1 MVDFARLFG
10 NADTKQRLKRAILN
24 GTLPHALLVFGERGS
39 GKRTLALEIA
49 SALMCKNSRGGSIP
63 CGECINCK
71 RVREGNHTDVK
82 VLRRQSGKATVGVE
96 EVRIFRDD
104 MFLSPTEA
112 DCKVYI
118 VEDADTLTAQSQN
131 ALLKVLEEPPSNMY
145 LIMLTTSADK
155 ILSTIKSRTQY
166 IAMQIHSQSEILG
179 YLKSSSDIPFGVG
192 EDKYQSAARLSRGLL
207 GRAKEALT
215 GDRMESEDKVLTCV
229 MGLIRALP
237 GRTPYSELYS
247 ALNAFP
253 TKRDEFRYALE
264 IALNAIRDLMVVR
277 SSDEEEM
284 LFFKDRQEAEENLAS
299 VSQKR
304 LSDIFGILLSA
315 IEDTDKNVLTSAL
328 ITDLSLRI
336 KQI

>member
-1 MVDFARLFG
+1 MADFARLFG
-10 NADTKQRLKRAILN
+10 NADTKHRLKRAILG
-24 GTLPHALLVFGERGS
+24 GTLPHALLICGERGS

-49 SALMCKNSRGGSIP
+49 SALMCQNLARGTTP
-63 CGECINCK
+63 CGECISCK

-82 VLRRQSGKATVGVE
+82 VLKRQGGKATVGVE

-112 DCKVYI
+112 NCKVYI

-145 LIMLTTSADK
+145 LIMLTTSVDK

-166 IAMQIHSQSEILG
+166 ISMQIHSQGEVLA
-179 YLKSSSDIPFGVG
+179 YLKSSNEIPFGIG
-192 EDKYQSAARLSRGLL
+192 EDKLQSAARLSQGLI
-207 GRAKEALT
+207 GRAKEAIL
-215 GDRMESEDKVLTCV
+215 GDRLESEDKISDCV
-229 MGLIRALP
+229 RAFIRALP

-264 IALNAIRDLMVVR
+264 IALNAIRDLIVIR
-277 SSDEEEM
+277 SAEDSET
-284 LFFKDRQEAEENLAS
+284 LFFCNREEAENSIGSISL
-299 VSQKR
+299 KR
-304 LSDIFGILLSA
+304 LNDIFKILLSA
-315 IEDTDKNVLTSAL
+315 IEDTDKNVMTSAL